1 MEYDEQEER
10 RRKVEAGR
18 AKLAQFRQ
26 RKTKGDSSSSKKKA
40 SKRKSTAVHAAVTE
54 KEEECTVTPPDLEQ
68 SVDSR
73 GDGDCA
79 EGRASALEAKAETE
93 LSNLGTQKKPLT
105 ELAGQEQIFKDGR
118 SSLTTDPSEPEVPS
132 TQGKMK
138 TLEERLESEQDDL
151 DLLSQEVDEFQAQQ
165 AQCSGAAQVQQEL
178 EAAVQERDQIIVR
191 LTSTLQRERQ
201 NHEYDQQEVLL
212 LTNQMHALQHQLREN
227 SELLKNKMPAR
238 GGSSWPQSLAAAPL
252 QCPPELHPPQQNIED
267 KENTFAQMEDL
278 LKSTIQEPS
287 QVVEEEEGLISG
299 HQEQLSLDE
308 DIVSLPGVLLGKDLE
323 IREFKQ
329 GEQDCVEKFQAHPQ
343 KEAWRPLQDRRWDM
357 LEEKPESGMTD
368 VRKACGDAVNGKYRE
383 ASGPTRPGVP
393 PVAGLR
399 ERQPPGLGGVNINLK
414 DQLQESDPCRESQ
427 RAAFQKERGETEQME
442 KSVLEGFQEKLP
454 FVETHSEQA
463 WDSKGDQ
470 GNWGEETQKLSSGV
484 QGLNGLVLQVPE
496 KSRGLQLECI
506 EDITTG
512 DREPRQLEQEEI
524 GSLGGVD
531 AQKAELKRMQS
542 KLCLPLA
549 EPLHCE
555 LEHQTVLQRCNLE
568 SEEDQSSKIDLSED
582 DPVIEPGTMD
592 GETSVEGLMMEGAG
606 DLMEK
611 YLVCTERED
620 HSNASDT
627 AEYFDIETALQSK
640 SERESQDFIADE
652 LIIGFSE
659 KMDLNVLSVGNSA
672 KVESLADSVTNTH
685 FSSDLSQGDL
695 SEIYRLMDKDKVY
708 LMQRCVKFNQ
718 LLREKELTFRNF
730 SPETEETE
738 ERLWEGR
745 HRLPFGPHLERGSS
759 LSCNEIFSSLEE
771 EGENQIEPGAATGST
786 TDLQGSFSVA
796 PQTLPWPGM
805 AKVFQKE
812 VERQVGK
819 LASDL
824 MHLEA
829 LRCQEE
835 DRLQDQLGAH
845 KARSQVSAGH
855 PGQKTTLEKTLL
867 QKLETLKAEIALKEN
882 LLTQIVKEKDNLEK
896 SFSKGQE
903 NLEENILELT
913 EKIKCLAKGQEHE
926 KREFSGQSECGPSEV
941 QKLDAEVKA
950 KESDFMQ
957 AENNP
962 IEPTVSLRNAQEEPE
977 WWLLGGMRKAAW
989 ALEDIPSE
997 LSSHYEKQIHQMK
1010 HQHEAERAQ
1019 LRREHQKEVEDISEQ
1034 MKAKLAQQQQRW
1046 NEERK
1051 EQIGVIKKI
1060 HEREHDREIAEL
1072 ICKHK
1077 DEMKQLQ
1084 DGLQNKHQQMM
1095 DELQQHLG
1103 ALHETEL
1110 QQAQLQAQ
1118 TLHSLELEALRL
1130 SLSNLHT
1137 AQLELTQANLH
1148 KEKETAL
1155 VELREM
1161 LNDKRAQE
1169 VALVQSRQQ
1178 YELEHIKEQHR
1189 KETEEMTSKHQ
1200 QDLADLEKKLE
1211 LEKELHAQMLEKLKG
1226 DWDLER
1232 GLCLRRLEEELAQK
1246 HQAEVEG
1253 VREALRAQLANQKA
1267 ELEKMGQDKAQAEAA
1282 LRSEQAQHRVALQD
1296 LRQELQLQ
1304 HDQYL
1309 EDMNLKFREKQQ
1321 KLDSLQASY
1330 EELQA
1335 QSREEIQQLW
1345 SQLDSTRANRQE
1357 LNELKEQLLA
1367 RASHVEQMEHLKHDF
1382 EEQQQRRRSE
1392 HESELEQ
1399 LRLYF
1404 EQKLRAAEESYR
1416 EDLYLLH
1423 QRLQEVREDS
1433 FLDSADV
1440 SWSIGFVEEDSEVE
1454 RKAHLEQLMLQLE
1467 QHKEGIAHLRLQLEE
1482 KHRDEL
1488 DALKASL
1495 ETDHKEKHVAEM
1507 ERERRQHC
1515 RDLEEL
1521 RAHLTE
1527 EHRKEIIKVR
1537 LQCAQDAAR
1546 QVEAE
1551 VAERVSLVL
1560 EEDRCK
1566 VAQLQAN
1573 EGLISR
1579 LKEEVSLART
1589 ENAELQEKL
1598 QCEICLKEEAEK
1610 MRCHLVEDHQKE
1622 INKMREEIEQMI
1634 CKDRDKEEDWHGRC
1648 RDLSRKAEERLA
1660 TLARELN
1667 GKAQQEQQA
1676 LSKSFDLH
1684 IMEMKQLQD
1693 QQEADIARLEQSL
1706 RQRDESRAEE
1716 EAAWQAQA
1724 TQDLEAAKAQMTRE
1738 LELATR
1744 RLQEDCALKLQ
1755 TSRERFL
1762 EEQKETTQKLTERQD
1777 ALFRQLQDKHASEL
1791 QMQSDQLQERLR
1803 QQIESLTIEL
1813 QTQHQEE
1820 MDTLRASL
1828 QSQHQ
1833 AQLDAHMAELQTQHQ
1848 EEMDT
1853 LRASL
1858 QSQHQA
1864 RLDARVA
1871 ELQTQ
1876 HQEEVDTLRASL
1888 ESQHQ
1893 AQLDARVAELQTQH
1907 QEEVDTL
1914 RASLQSQ
1921 HQAQLDARVAELQ
1934 TQHQEEVD
1942 TLRASLQSQHQAQ
1955 LDARVAELETQ
1966 HQEEVDALRASL
1978 QSQHQAQLDARVTE
1992 LQTQHAAEISVL
2004 EAKHLSNL
2012 DSLESCYL
2020 SEIQTMQG
2028 EQSHAL
2034 ESLQVRLEE
2043 QLRVKE
2049 AEHQVLMAQETEK
2062 HKQEQQLAQENLR
2075 IEMTANHIEKLKTL
2089 AAELQDA
2096 HQEELQAALHSQRCF
2111 LEEENHKALDRLS
2124 AEVLSMEAQHRQAL
2138 QELKDIHV
2146 AELEKQRA
2154 EAAQQLQE
2162 ELGRLRAEWER
2173 DHKDE
2178 LEMEKR
2184 AAGRQAE
2191 EREKAQALCQRE
2203 KEALTS
2209 QLQEQSSLIVQLK
2222 EKVLSLSNEVAE
2234 THGELEKLQE
2244 RREREHE
2251 EGTNLI
2257 SLLRSDMDHTQHERK
2272 TLQETNQ
2279 RLLSLFG
2286 DTLKAAIAMKSQISK
2301 RIGIYLDEDFL
2312 GKESTPMEMRE
2323 QPAQDMCQLPG
2334 DTSPQRSI
2342 PPLEFDQTLPECDET
2357 LLAATDISSHVRES
2371 FFWSPGVT
2379 VECEQPIRRIY
2390 QSLGAAVDNLLE
2402 MMLDSSKQLEETREL
2417 HARFEKEFHRKNE
2430 ETAQAVR
2437 QYQELMDCLNQE
2449 SAAKNQLALE
2459 LHKAEGLAEGY
2470 RAEKVALEEAL
2481 MQKEKS
2487 EHHLAVEVENL
2498 RGQLQSLTQE
2508 QARLM
2513 EEQGL
2518 LLRQKETLIV
2528 EAEEK
2533 ATGLL
2538 KEVEHLIKE
2547 QSEAKQQ
2554 SEKDCSTLRSQ
2565 MRTLELELEDQLS
2578 HNQELAQQAAEIQDL
2593 KQQIVS
2599 LDKHLRNQRQF
2610 MDEQA
2615 VEREHERDDFQQ
2627 EIRKLEERLKQ
2638 QPPAKSQL
2646 WGEYRDSESLALIT
2660 EVESLQRKLREKI
2673 DELNEL
2679 AIKKELAE
2687 RQLTA
2692 QKEEIRNLT
2701 DTNTEIRRTVSCLE
2715 EELEK
2720 QKKIGKELRQ
2730 DKEALQ
2736 EQQMNNL
2743 IQISTL
2749 QSKLDEAKHVTPSPG
2764 SSNEEDLKEKLEAE
2778 QAAVLMKE
2786 REVLGLKEEL
2796 EQLKITLT
2804 TKSDELL
2811 QLNLELALQNS
2822 QLSASVQE
2830 LSSENADFKALLQS
2844 KEKEIASLNEQ
2855 IKGLRHEVIKDRS
2868 SEIEEL
2874 KTVIENLHE
2883 NQERLRTEN
2892 MDEVERLHE
2901 VIEKLQQEL
2910 SLLGPTIHE
2919 VSDSQ
2924 GDSDGS
2930 QAENLQQELQ
2940 RGLFSLQTADTGD
2953 DARKLAPDPRV
2964 KLLQHT
2970 LEEKENQFRLHVEVL
2985 ERDLQRVRAAS
2996 TEQLGLLTHQLSL
3009 KEAEAKRTALH
3020 AQHWKAAFLQK
3031 EAEVGALTQ
3040 EKGTC
3045 LAELEILEAACS
3057 HLQRELKRQQASVSQ
3072 EPPELQML
3080 RAQCVGLNLKLQ
3092 ALSQKLVTYQT
3103 ALDQHQAC
3111 GLKCR
3116 GKIQKHLREADAVS
3130 PPKTRGPGQLQSGSH
3145 AQEAHWSNWVST
3157 GGPRAPATT
3166 EEESGRDAGLWR
3178 LAAAT
3183 QRQCGDGLSL
3193 VEEQS
3198 FSTKDLAI
3206 CREAGLQRKENVIS
3220 ILTVCQKHLESEL
3233 IFMKNKIELSKKD
3246 SSQIQQKPME
3256 SYQLHKE
3263 DLIIQVRHIQE
3274 KLHHL
3279 IKSVSRGDS
3288 RDAEG
3293 WTQLSPQGPSEQ
3305 PMVASPPQRPHRC
3318 VSRTA
3323 QGQSPADPRPPASQG
3338 PDPNILC
3345 LSWDSPDNTKSYDPP
3360 GHVRHKF
3367 KLEQSLDS
3375 FPSSPS
3381 GDLYDAD
3388 PLTSDCS
3395 CFEERAPPLMKSQ
3408 DTPPADGGK
3417 FPLEP
3422 SEESAHGSPSS
3433 ACSAEN
3439 GSQDAEPLDTI
3450 QHFRDTILDMET
3462 SSLGSP
3468 ELVRKDSTL
3477 EGLPSIHLT
3486 PLSQA
3491 VDLQSPDLA
3500 WQSLALQDSS
3510 GYLGY
3515 TALPGLGEAPPAS
3528 QSPCYRKKSQ
3538 PDASRDI
3545 RRRIL
3550 EKDGE
3555 DFIITLTDSQADL
3568 QSKVPDLGTDNKG
3581 RDASSI
3587 SDFPDK
3593 LKQNSE
3599 RRRPPHT
3606 HLVARL
3612 QKSGMVQRPFK
3623 PMKEKLEMQ
3632 SKQMK
3637 ALLKMVCDESQQ
3649 ILVLSKAEASGPE
3662 LGSDPLH
3669 TPLDC
3674 FQKERQGLLDAVQ
3687 ALKDHLTKVPPRSEE
3702 KEPLDAGF
3710 DWGDFLQAV
3719 QEVLEKER
3727 NVLKMELQSKLCNL
3741 ESGDERSLLEK
3752 LEDVVKEQGE
3762 LQKRTLENLHLSD
3775 RSSLLSEIQALRA
3788 QLRMTHLQ
3796 NQEKLQ
3802 QLYEALTNVEDHGS
3816 KQEYQ
3821 FRRQIE
3827 LLEYK
3832 VEQER
3837 CLVSDLQKTLT
3848 EEQEKGTENQK
3859 LLLAAQNATQEL
3871 KSELE
3876 ECKHEKET
3884 LAQSLRDAQKEAAH
3898 LRSMLENK
3906 EQDLQAALDMLQ
3918 GEKQKAKELQALV
3931 EEEQRQSVEKEELSS
3946 KAIEELQASLDKQR
3960 SQNGQLAISLQHEQA
3975 EKDNLKKE
3983 LQIEYSR
3990 CEALLCQE
3998 RSQVCELQRALEA
4011 ERSHSVELS
4020 EALSHERL
4028 VTEQLS
4034 KRAGEACTQKEAQLQ
4049 HAFMRKLKEEKAR
4062 AAELQA
4068 LLADARQQGMASQKQ
4083 LELEVHMHQEEL
4095 KKEKEVS
4102 ALLQASA
4109 DALHTQKQELL
4120 FYLEEERA
4128 KQGKL
4133 QSELELF
4140 QTRLKEE
4147 ASKETKREK
4156 EKRHEAQA
4164 EEDQGKKDKER
4175 LGWQRELELQRQR
4188 DEHKI
4193 QQLQQTIIQLE
4204 KDKGFMPSRAW
4215 QECGAG
4221 AALPPAMEKLQ
4232 GHHDQLENVRQQLL
4246 HAVSLLTSFMNQTV
4260 NRTINDWTSSNEKAV
4275 MSLLLTLEELKSE
4288 LMSGLPQKKN
4298 AQAQISLLD
4307 VLLKENGS
4315 LTKALSTMTQEK
4327 LELCRTVAKL
4337 EKTLK
4342 HHLQKGCG
4350 HIYKYVDCVGMLQKA
4365 DKAAWKQQK
4374 MALQGSRHGESGMV
4388 KAAFKSEAS
4397 HGGNTCRIRMEK
4409 LYLHFLRAESFRKAL
4424 VYQKRYLLLLIGGF
4438 QDSEQETLSM
4448 IAHLGVFPSKMDKR
4462 AFSSRPFTKFRTAV
4476 RVVIA
4481 ILRLRFLVKK
4491 WQELDRRGTLA
4502 QSSELDSVP
4511 EEAMEI
4517 SRQPP
4522 PQPLSSSPSL
4532 PETTSSPPTQDLPVS
4547 SIKSRH
4553 SPSPTYRVWD
4563 RALTSPSSSAD
4574 VYDSSQDPEHSLT
4587 EYIHHLEVIQQRLGG
4602 VQPELSSKKPGHQK
4616 TKKMNP

>member
-2855 IKGLRHEVIKDRS
+2855 IKGLRHE
-2868 SEIEEL
+2868 
-2874 KTVIENLHE
+2874 
-2883 NQERLRTEN
+2883 
-2892 MDEVERLHE
+2892 
-2901 VIEKLQQEL
+2901 
-2910 SLLGPTIHE
+2910 
-2919 VSDSQ
+2919 
-2924 GDSDGS
+2924 
-2930 QAENLQQELQ
+2930 
-2940 RGLFSLQTADTGD
+2940 
-2953 DARKLAPDPRV
+2953 
-2964 KLLQHT
+2964 
-2970 LEEKENQFRLHVEVL
+2970 
-2985 ERDLQRVRAAS
+2985 
-2996 TEQLGLLTHQLSL
+2996 
-3009 KEAEAKRTALH
+3009 
-3020 AQHWKAAFLQK
+3020 
-3031 EAEVGALTQ
+3031 
-3040 EKGTC
+3040 
-3045 LAELEILEAACS
+3045 
-3057 HLQRELKRQQASVSQ
+3057 
-3072 EPPELQML
+3072 
-3080 RAQCVGLNLKLQ
+3080 
-3092 ALSQKLVTYQT
+3092 
-3103 ALDQHQAC
+3103 
-3111 GLKCR
+3111 
-3116 GKIQKHLREADAVS
+3116 
-3130 PPKTRGPGQLQSGSH
+3130 
-3145 AQEAHWSNWVST
+3145 
-3157 GGPRAPATT
+3157 
-3166 EEESGRDAGLWR
+3166 
-3178 LAAAT
+3178 
-3183 QRQCGDGLSL
+3183 SL

-4288 LMSGLPQKKN
+4288 LMSGLPQEEDVAAVEPPPVVTWLGQKHKPGTLNKKN

>member
-2855 IKGLRHEVIKDRS
+2855 IKGLRHE
-2868 SEIEEL
+2868 
-2874 KTVIENLHE
+2874 
-2883 NQERLRTEN
+2883 
-2892 MDEVERLHE
+2892 
-2901 VIEKLQQEL
+2901 
-2910 SLLGPTIHE
+2910 
-2919 VSDSQ
+2919 
-2924 GDSDGS
+2924 
-2930 QAENLQQELQ
+2930 
-2940 RGLFSLQTADTGD
+2940 
-2953 DARKLAPDPRV
+2953 
-2964 KLLQHT
+2964 
-2970 LEEKENQFRLHVEVL
+2970 
-2985 ERDLQRVRAAS
+2985 
-2996 TEQLGLLTHQLSL
+2996 
-3009 KEAEAKRTALH
+3009 
-3020 AQHWKAAFLQK
+3020 
-3031 EAEVGALTQ
+3031 
-3040 EKGTC
+3040 
-3045 LAELEILEAACS
+3045 
-3057 HLQRELKRQQASVSQ
+3057 
-3072 EPPELQML
+3072 
-3080 RAQCVGLNLKLQ
+3080 
-3092 ALSQKLVTYQT
+3092 
-3103 ALDQHQAC
+3103 
-3111 GLKCR
+3111 
-3116 GKIQKHLREADAVS
+3116 
-3130 PPKTRGPGQLQSGSH
+3130 
-3145 AQEAHWSNWVST
+3145 
-3157 GGPRAPATT
+3157 
-3166 EEESGRDAGLWR
+3166 
-3178 LAAAT
+3178 
-3183 QRQCGDGLSL
+3183 
-3193 VEEQS
+3193 
-3198 FSTKDLAI
+3198 
-3206 CREAGLQRKENVIS
+3206 
-3220 ILTVCQKHLESEL
+3220 
-3233 IFMKNKIELSKKD
+3233 
-3246 SSQIQQKPME
+3246 IQQKPME

-4288 LMSGLPQKKN
+4288 LMSGLPQEEDVAAVEPPPVVTWLGQKHKPGTLNKKN